1 MKVKIKTWERME
13 KEYGVCDGGAINCT
27 GRYVDSMEK
36 EMPPDRIIDVVDD
49 HWNYWEITGDMV
61 EYVIADMEKA
71 K

>member
-13 KEYGVCDGGAINCT
+13 KEYGVYDVGVINCT